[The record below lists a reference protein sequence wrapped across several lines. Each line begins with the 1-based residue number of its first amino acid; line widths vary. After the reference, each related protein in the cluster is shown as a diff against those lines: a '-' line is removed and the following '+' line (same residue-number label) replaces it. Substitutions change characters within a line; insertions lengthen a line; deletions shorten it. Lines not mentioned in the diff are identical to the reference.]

1 MRLAAGRE
9 ITHQKCGVPR
19 VKKPRGRR
27 SGYCDNELLQ
37 THTTSHS
44 RSMLFQ
50 NIQCN
55 PASQPAPR
63 ASLPAGMG
71 SVLALVTGALGL
83 LERRRLKAS

>member
-1 MRLAAGRE
+1 
-9 ITHQKCGVPR
+9 
-19 VKKPRGRR
+19 
-27 SGYCDNELLQ
+27 
-37 THTTSHS
+37 
-44 RSMLFQ
+44 MLFQ

-83 LERRRLKAS
+83 LERRRLKVKAA